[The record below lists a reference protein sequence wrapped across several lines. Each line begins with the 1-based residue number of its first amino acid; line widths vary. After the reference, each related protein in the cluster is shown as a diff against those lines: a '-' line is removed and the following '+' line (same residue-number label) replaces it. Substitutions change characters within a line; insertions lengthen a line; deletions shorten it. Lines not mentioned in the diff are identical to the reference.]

1 MLSHQLLTRKDIGKT
16 ARYYQ
21 DAVDDY
27 YAKTMDATCWQGQ
40 GAELLGLQGA
50 IDAERFRELLAGN
63 IDEQTQIGRGSIRSD
78 SKIRLGIDLTF
89 SAPKSVSLQAL
100 VYGDIEIIKAHEK
113 AVARAIEM
121 AETRAQ
127 ARKKVQGKSMLE
139 TTGNLVVAKFRH
151 ETSRSQDPQLHTHA
165 IVLNMTK
172 RQDGQW
178 RALKNDE
185 IIQSTRFLG
194 AVYNSELAAE
204 LQKLGFELK
213 FGRDGNFELAHIS
226 REQIEAFSHRS
237 QEVEAW
243 LMAKGLD
250 RDTAT
255 SQQKQQA
262 ALLSRQKKVVL
273 DRETLHQSWQQQA
286 KALAISFNK
295 IQFQQQN
302 ISSNQFIPTDEAATQ
317 SLHYAI
323 EHLIERQSIIFEREL
338 MDIALQ
344 HAVGRA
350 KWADLDKEITGKI
363 KKGELIQEAPLYR
376 SSDDMDST
384 IAEPLT
390 RSQWVEYFAKTG
402 IPVSQAKKEIQTA
415 ILQGML
421 IQAEVRYTTPEALKR
436 EETILQ
442 LEREGRDRLQPI
454 LPNKK
459 AHALL
464 QHSDL
469 NQGQKRAAS
478 LILSTSN
485 QVVGVQGY
493 AGTGKSHMLDKTKQ
507 LIEAQGFKVR
517 ALAPYGNQV
526 KALQELNVKANTL
539 ASFIRGKEKD
549 IDTKTVLVI
558 DEAGVVP
565 TRLMEK
571 VLRLAEKAG
580 SRVVLLGD
588 TAQTKAIEAGRPFDQ
603 LQAAGMQT
611 ALMDEIQ
618 RQKDLEL
625 KKAVELAAQGHSAQ
639 ALKHVHDIYEIK
651 DNQARHNTIAK
662 EYVQLSSEE
671 RERTI
676 IVTGTNEARR
686 EINKQVRIGLKL
698 EGTGVTYNTLN
709 RRDTTQAERV
719 YAKHYRIGD
728 FIQPERNY
736 PRTGLVRGMLYK
748 VEDCSN
754 GNRLIVR
761 CMETQQT
768 IEFNPMS
775 HRKLSVYEPDSKELS
790 VGDVIRVTRNNKDL
804 DIANGDRFKIVSVLS
819 HQISITNGQRTVH
832 LTSKEP
838 LHLDYAYATTVHS
851 SQGLT
856 ADRVLIDAHAQ
867 SKTTAKDVFYVALSR
882 ARFEARVYTNDVSFL
897 PKTISR
903 NNMKLAALELKAPMQ
918 TLTDGKQICKE
929 NL

>member
-40 GAELLGLQGA
+40 GAELLGLEDTVA
-50 IDAERFRELLAGN
+50 AERFRELLAGN
-63 IDEQTQIGRGSIRSD
+63 IDEQIQIGRGSIRSD

-127 ARKKVQGKSMLE
+127 ARKKIQGKSMIE

-151 ETSRSQDPQLHTHA
+151 ETSRAQDPQLHTHA

-178 RALKNDE
+178 RALKNDG

-243 LMAKGLD
+243 LMEKGLD
-250 RDTAT
+250 RATAT

-262 ALLSRQKKVVL
+262 ALLSRQKKIAL

-286 KALAISFNK
+286 KALGISFKK

-302 ISSNQFIPTDEAATQ
+302 TPSNQFIPAEEAATQ

-350 KWADLDKEITGKI
+350 KWADLDKEITRKI
-363 KKGELIQEAPLYR
+363 ENGELIQEAPLYR
-376 SSDDMDST
+376 SSDEMDSAT
-384 IAEPLT
+384 PEPLT
-390 RSQWVEYFAKTG
+390 RTQWVEHLVETG
-402 IPVSQAKKEIQTA
+402 IPISQAKKEIQTA

-421 IQAEVRYTTPEALKR
+421 MQTEVRYTTPEALKR

-442 LEREGRDRLQPI
+442 LEREGRNRLRPI
-454 LPNKK
+454 LPNEK

-478 LILSTSN
+478 LILSTNN

-526 KALQELNVKANTL
+526 KTLQELNVKANTL

-549 IDTKTVLVI
+549 IDAKTVLVI

-580 SRVVLLGD
+580 SRLVLLGD

-618 RQKDLEL
+618 RQKDFEL
-625 KKAVELAAQGHSAQ
+625 KKAVELAARGHSAQ
-639 ALKHVHDIYEIK
+639 ALKHVHDVYEIK
-651 DNQARHNTIAK
+651 DNQARQNAIAK
-662 EYVQLSSEE
+662 EYVQLSSED
-671 RERTI
+671 RSRTI

-698 EGTGVTYNTLN
+698 EGNGVTYNTLN
-709 RRDTTQAERV
+709 RRDTTQAERMC
-719 YAKHYRIGD
+719 AKHYRIGD
-728 FIQPERNY
+728 IIQPERNY
-736 PRTGLVRGMLYK
+736 PRTGLIRGMLYK

-754 GNRLIVR
+754 GNRLMVR
-761 CMETQQT
+761 SIENQQT
-768 IEFNPMS
+768 IEFNPMT
-775 HRKLSVYEPDSKELS
+775 HRKLSVYEHDSKELS
-790 VGDVIRVTRNNKDL
+790 IGDVVRVTRNDKDL
-804 DIANGDRFKIVSVLS
+804 DIANGDRFKIAAISPA
-819 HQISITNGQRTVH
+819 QISITNDQRTVN
-832 LTSKEP
+832 LDSKKP

-867 SKTTAKDVFYVALSR
+867 RRTTAKDVFYVALSR
-882 ARFEARVYTNDVSFL
+882 ARFEARVYTNDISFL

-903 NNMKLAALELKAPMQ
+903 NNMKLAALELSR
-918 TLTDGKQICKE
+918 
-929 NL
+929 